1 LARGEPISEE
11 IVAKIAGFVRFRE
24 DYEAAAAR
32 IRAGES
38 QPWEEAAYVAWL
50 GWGGDT
56 GIEWARGVQE
66 ARRAAGE

>member
-1 LARGEPISEE
+1 
-11 IVAKIAGFVRFRE
+11 VRFRE

-66 ARRAAGE
+66 ARRAAGK